1 MIKLLHGN
9 DEFSSKETLNEIV
22 GDRKDP
28 DLDLNFIYS
37 SKITGNE
44 YKEYLYTIS
53 LFGGR
58 RILVFYDLLSK
69 ILSSKNDQ
77 WKDFIDISINKP
89 NVNEV
94 IFFENKEIN
103 LKSKKINKLSEIGEV
118 FLFNIPTGRGSW
130 EKIKSWIIKRQDFYE
145 INITPNGINKLI
157 DLIGSNYRYL
167 DNELF
172 KLSNYKP
179 NNVIE
184 EEDIEIMVS
193 GIKESSIFELIDSL
207 LAKKIIK
214 ASTLLEELINN
225 GQTFFSIQQMLSR
238 QIRLIIITQE
248 LEKNNSPSEIQT
260 KIQIKSNYAFNKIL
274 TQAKQFSPEKIKEIL
289 KKLLELDLNIKS
301 GQKKEK
307 DVLQQLVYIL

>member
-9 DEFSSKETLNEIV
+9 DDFSSKETLNEIV
-22 GDRKDP
+22 GDRKDS

-37 SKITGNE
+37 NKITDSE

-58 RILVFYDLLSK
+58 RILVFYDLLTK
-69 ILSSKNDQ
+69 ILSSKGEQ

-94 IFFENKEIN
+94 IFIENKEIN
-103 LKSKKINKLSEIGEV
+103 LKSNKIKKLSEIGEV

-130 EKIKSWIIKRQDFYE
+130 EKIKNWIIKRQKFYDVK
-145 INITPNGINKLI
+145 ITPNGINKLI
-157 DLIGSNYRYL
+157 DLIGSNYRHL

-179 NNVIE
+179 NILIE

-193 GIKESSIFELIDSL
+193 GIKESSIFELIDSIL
-207 LAKKIIK
+207 EKNIIK
-214 ASTLLEELINN
+214 STVLLEELINN

-248 LEKNNSPSEIQT
+248 LSKNNSPSQIQS
-260 KIQIKSNYAFNKIL
+260 KIQIKSNYAYNKIL
-274 TQAKQFSPEKIKEIL
+274 NQANKFSSDRMKEIL
-289 KKLLELDLNIKS
+289 KKLLDLDLSIKS

-307 DVLQQLVYIL
+307 DILQQLVYIL

>member
-1 MIKLLHGN
+1 MIRAQYNG
-9 DEFSSKETLNEIV
+9 F
-22 GDRKDP
+22 
-28 DLDLNFIYS
+28 
-37 SKITGNE
+37 
-44 YKEYLYTIS
+44 
-53 LFGGR
+53 
-58 RILVFYDLLSK
+58 
-69 ILSSKNDQ
+69 KN
-77 WKDFIDISINKP
+77 
-89 NVNEV
+89 
-94 IFFENKEIN
+94 
-103 LKSKKINKLSEIGEV
+103 
-118 FLFNIPTGRGSW
+118 
-130 EKIKSWIIKRQDFYE
+130 WIIKRQDFYE

-274 TQAKQFSPEKIKEIL
+274 TQAKQFSPEKMKEIL

>member
-1 MIKLLHGN
+1 LIKLLHGN
-9 DEFSSKETLNEIV
+9 DEFSSKETLNEII
-22 GDRKDP
+22 GDRNDP

-37 SKITGNE
+37 SKITVNE

-53 LFGGR
+53 LFAGR

-69 ILSSKNDQ
+69 VLSSKSDQ
-77 WKDFIDISINKP
+77 WKDFIDITISKP

-94 IFFENKEIN
+94 IFIENNDIN
-103 LKSKKINKLSEIGEV
+103 LKSNKIKKLSEIGEV
-118 FLFNIPTGRGSW
+118 FLYNIPVGRGSW
-130 EKIKSWIIKRQDFYE
+130 EKIKNWIIKRQDFYD
-145 INITPNGINKLI
+145 INISPNGINKLI

-172 KLSNYKP
+172 KLSNFKP
-179 NNVIE
+179 NNIIE
-184 EEDIEIMVS
+184 EEDIELMVS

-207 LAKKIIK
+207 LAKNIIK
-214 ASTLLEELINN
+214 ASVLLEELINN

-248 LEKNNSPSEIQT
+248 LLKNNSAPEIQS
-260 KIQIKSNYAFNKIL
+260 KIQIKSNYAFNKIF
-274 TQAKQFSPEKIKEIL
+274 TQAKQFSPEKMKEIL
-289 KKLLELDLNIKS
+289 KILLELDLSIK
-301 GQKKEK
+301 GGHKKEK